1 MAPADTL
8 SRQDSVDTSEDNT
21 NAAICPEPAVIRA
34 LDLSLARH
42 IQKSSSSDPLVLRA
56 IENLHNNTPLFP
68 RSLIKDWKYDDGH
81 LYYKEQMYIPPEA
94 RHSLVS
100 SLHSS
105 PTLGHAGRFCTKTF
119 LERDFW
125 WPGLSTYVNRFI
137 EGCAT
142 CQQNKVNTHP
152 TKPPLNPI
160 PSSSSLPFKQISVDL
175 VTDLPEV
182 CGKNS
187 ILVVVDHGLTKGV
200 IIIPCSKTVDA
211 MGVAKLFF
219 SHVFKRFGLHDSL
232 ISDRGPQF
240 ASAFARE
247 LARLLQYDVKLSTAY
262 HPQTDGQTKCTNQ
275 EIETYL
281 CIFCANNPKTWLD
294 YLPTAEFQHNSA
306 PHHSTRTSPFNLM
319 LGYEPRAYPP
329 LGKMFLPTLENR
341 LTSLLEMRK
350 EALATH
356 ETAQR
361 IMKEQNFKIF
371 SPGRLETKS
380 G

>member
-1 MAPADTL
+1 MAPADAL
-8 SRQDSVDTSEDNT
+8 SRRDSIDTSEDNA
-21 NAAICPEPAVIRA
+21 NSAICPEPAIIRA

-42 IQKSSSSDPLVLRA
+42 IQKSSSSDPLVLHA

-68 RSLIKDWKYDDGH
+68 RSLIQDWKYEDGY
-81 LYYKEQMYIPPEA
+81 LYYKGRMYVPPET
-94 RHSLVS
+94 RHTLVS

-105 PTLGHAGRFCTKTF
+105 STLGHAGRFRTKTF

-137 EGCAT
+137 EGCAI

-152 TKPPLNPI
+152 TRPPLHPI
-160 PSSSSLPFKQISVDL
+160 PSTSTLPFKQISVDL

-182 CGKNS
+182 RNKDS

-200 IIIPCSKTVDA
+200 IIIPCSKTIDA
-211 MGVAKLFF
+211 IGVAKLFF

-247 LARLLQYDVKLSTAY
+247 LARLLQYDVKLSSAY
-262 HPQTDGQTKCTNQ
+262 HPQTDGQTERTNQ

-281 CIFCANNPKTWLD
+281 RIFCTNNPKTWLD
-294 YLPTAEFQHNSA
+294 FLPTTEFQHNSA

-319 LGYEPRAYPP
+319 LGYEPRAYPL
-329 LGKMFLPTLENR
+329 LGKTFLPTLENR
-341 LTSLLEMRK
+341 LISLQEARK
-350 EALATH
+350 EALAAH

-361 IMKEQNFKIF
+361 IMRE
-371 SPGRLETKS
+371 
-380 G
+380 